1 VIDAAQRLWRALRAV
16 TGDDAYERYLA
27 HWRDHHRGDPAAPLD
42 RGAFFREEQRRK
54 WDGIRRCC

>member
-1 VIDAAQRLWRALRAV
+1 MRTAVRRIWALLREV

-27 HWRDHHRGDPAAPLD
+27 HWRTEHAADGTRPLD
-42 RGAFFREEQRRK
+42 RSSFYREEQRRK